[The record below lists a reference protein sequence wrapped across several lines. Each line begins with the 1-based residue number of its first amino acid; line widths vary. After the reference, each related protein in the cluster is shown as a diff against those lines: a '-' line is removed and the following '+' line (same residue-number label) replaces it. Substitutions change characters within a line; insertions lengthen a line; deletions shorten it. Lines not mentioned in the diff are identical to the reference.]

1 MNLSNVIDDD
11 YVISVVKKLVSLP
24 SVSGA
29 EDAIS
34 SWTAEELRRLGLT
47 VVEQEV
53 APGRRNVLATL
64 ESGRPGPHLLFNGHL
79 DTLPIAEG
87 WSTDPFSPRRQGDR
101 LVGAEINNMK
111 GAVGA
116 MIGCLSALSQVT
128 EHLRGRITLSA
139 VIGECDALG
148 FGTRHMLD
156 QGFTADAAINGE
168 PTDLKVMTNHCGVTQ
183 LRLVVR
189 GHGIH
194 VSQRGDGVNAVAKMV
209 GVLAGL
215 NEDIVTFTPHE
226 DFPELPTVNVGLV
239 SGGAMASMLAA
250 RAEAM
255 IDVRTVPGMTPDSVL
270 DDLTS
275 LVARLAAED
284 PTLDADVELLGAPEF
299 IQQHPF
305 QMSADEP
312 VIDAVAAAHA
322 ALCGSRPF
330 VGTLFPQ
337 VFFGTDASHLAR
349 AGIPTAIYGPGKA
362 SDINVANE
370 SMAIADLLQA
380 SRVYLNSSLIIC
392 GSRETAGIGKTE

>member
-1 MNLSNVIDDD
+1 MNLSNAIDDD
-11 YVISVVKKLVSLP
+11 YVISVVEKLVSLP

-34 SWTAEELRRLGLT
+34 SWTAEELRRLGLA

-53 APGRRNVLATL
+53 SPGRRNVLATL
-64 ESGRPGPHLLFNGHL
+64 ESDRPGPHLLFNGHL
-79 DTLPIAEG
+79 DTLPIPEG
-87 WSTDPFSPRRQGDR
+87 WSTDPFSPHRQGDR

-156 QGFTADAAINGE
+156 QGFTVDAAINGE

-183 LRLVVR
+183 LHLVVR
-189 GHGIH
+189 GQGTH

-209 GVLAGL
+209 GVLAYMS
-215 NEDIVTFTPHE
+215 EDIVTFTPHE

-239 SGGAMASMLAA
+239 RGGTMASILAA

-270 DDLTS
+270 DDITS
-275 LVARLAAED
+275 LVARLTAED
-284 PTLDADVELLGAPEF
+284 PTLDADVE
-299 IQQHPF
+299 
-305 QMSADEP
+305 
-312 VIDAVAAAHA
+312 
-322 ALCGSRPF
+322 
-330 VGTLFPQ
+330 
-337 VFFGTDASHLAR
+337 
-349 AGIPTAIYGPGKA
+349 
-362 SDINVANE
+362 
-370 SMAIADLLQA
+370 
-380 SRVYLNSSLIIC
+380 
-392 GSRETAGIGKTE
+392 